1 MINNRK
7 DNANQGFA
15 LLEVLIAV
23 LIFSIGLLGL
33 AGLQVTSLKFTGGA
47 YQLTQFSEISY
58 AMTDRMRANM
68 PAVIKGYYRSDF
80 NFNFLDKKDNRPT
93 DPGFNCV
100 TSFGEDS
107 NGCTAEQMAQA
118 ELYQWVTR
126 LATHFQGGWRVTIT
140 CDDAGAPRCKRGSI
154 HTISIA
160 WREPAGM
167 EAEDLDHDGIADDKA
182 MDGIVTRT
190 FSTSFQAGRRL

>member
-1 MINNRK
+1 MNISK
-7 DNANQGFA
+7 GDANQGFA

-33 AGLQVTSLKFTGGA
+33 AGLQVISLKFTGGA
-47 YQLTQFSEISY
+47 YQLTQFSETSY

-68 PAVIKGYYRSDF
+68 PAVIAGDYLSAF
-80 NFNFLDKKDNRPT
+80 NFNFLDKTNDLPT
-93 DPGFNCV
+93 DPGFDCV
-100 TSFGEDS
+100 TRFGEGS

-126 LATHFQGGWRVTIT
+126 LSKLFQGGWQVAIT
-140 CDDAGAPRCKRGSI
+140 CDAIGAPPCNRGSI

-160 WREPAGM
+160 WREQAGM
-167 EAEDLDHDGIADDKA
+167 EAEDLDHDEIADDKA
-182 MDGIVTRT
+182 MDGVVTRT
-190 FSTSFQAGRRL
+190 FTTSFQAGRRP